1 MKFSNEKTFNY
12 SMETGWKALHSP
24 ADLDVA
30 PGSKVTV
37 ISDSE
42 WKAETVGSD
51 GKTTAVTHYTAS
63 FDEEKKVV
71 TIEGVSDQKNSH
83 DFIYLTLREKGS
95 EEVELE
101 ISVEINTGMHLI
113 AKALGTLFSKPME
126 QIMCRHI
133 YHNFEALC
141 TGKETKRM
149 SQEDL
154 DAQAK
159 NLYSK

>member
-1 MKFSNEKTFNY
+1 
-12 SMETGWKALHSP
+12 METELNQW
-24 ADLDVA
+24 VA
-30 PGSKVTV
+30 AEKQQLASIMLGSN
-37 ISDSE
+37 
-42 WKAETVGSD
+42 

-83 DFIYLTLREKGS
+83 DFIYLTLREKGP

-159 NLYSK
+159 NLFSK